1 MGVVADLF
9 VRFRS
14 AVGWMLGLVTVLAAL
29 GFLLPLKTQHP
40 LERYDTPLSDETISQ
55 SERVQSQFNLSGSDA
70 FMVVEADDLFDPDTI
85 AAIRKLVGRVERLD
99 FVASVFWADRVPLLN
114 VFGFADPLI
123 PPNDASPEAFLQAE
137 ERLRDHPL
145 AGQLIADDG
154 RSFLMPLVYDW
165 LRVDDS
171 YATTDEVLGAARGA
185 IKDAGLEGQIRVQ
198 LTGRAPLFIDQHSA
212 FSRNQ
217 IVFQAIGYTLALV
230 LASIMF
236 RGFAAVMVVATAP
249 CLGVFWTLGIVKL
262 LSVPANPLAEIV
274 MPVMV
279 AMVGLTD
286 GVHLLVHIRRRRLAG
301 DEPIEAAR
309 SAIEKVG
316 LACWLTSLTT
326 AIGFA
331 SLLLASSDYVQDFG
345 RVCCIGV
352 FIAFVAVT
360 TFIPW
365 VASTWVGRYI
375 ERGQERDLVGKGVEQ
390 LRGLINAMLGRRW
403 IVSIGSVVLTLLLAG
418 ASLQLTP
425 DNQMK
430 SALPASSKSY
440 KALAYCDEHFG
451 GIEFFQIVI
460 AWPDDPEPDPA
471 EMLRV
476 VAEAEK
482 LVEQE
487 PLLSKPLSI
496 RTMLAA
502 FPGDAEDFET
512 QATFLALMPRGLKTF
527 FFDEKEDWP
536 GVSASTVI
544 SVRMQD
550 RGIAQYAPVFDRLE
564 SRLEPIIEESGA
576 AGFGLSG
583 QPVAIARDLH
593 QIVTDLR
600 ASLGAASLIILV
612 VLGVV
617 YRSVKVGL
625 LSVVPN
631 VFPLAVTG
639 AFLLAS
645 GESLDMSSVCAFVVC
660 LGIAVDDT
668 IHFLSR
674 FRQELEVDGDV
685 HEAIRR
691 AFIGVGTALV
701 MTTVILCCGFGTML
715 LSDLPGHR
723 TFAAMACSTIAA
735 AVIGDLIALP
745 ALLSCFHPQSSARSK
760 EVAPSSVPSA
770 AAPPA

>member
-1 MGVVADLF
+1 MGFVADLF
-9 VRFRS
+9 VRFRN
-14 AVGWMLGLVTVLAAL
+14 AVGWMLAVVTAVASLGYVL
-29 GFLLPLKTQHP
+29 PTTTQHP
-40 LERYDTPLSDETISQ
+40 LERYESPLIDEVLSQ
-55 SERVQSQFNLSGSDA
+55 SERVQSRFNLAGSDA
-70 FMVVEADDLFDPDTI
+70 FLVVESDRLFEPDTV
-85 AAIRKLVGRVERLD
+85 AAVRELVDRVEALGFID
-99 FVASVFWADRVPLLN
+99 SVFWADRVPVLN

-123 PPNDASPEAFLQAE
+123 PPADASAEAFAE
-137 ERLRDHPL
+137 AAKRLPDHPL
-145 AGQLIADDG
+145 AGQLIAVDG

-165 LRVDDS
+165 LRVEDAYGTSDELLAVARS
-171 YATTDEVLGAARGA
+171 AIDEAGLGDEV
-185 IKDAGLEGQIRVQ
+185 RVQ
-198 LTGRAPLFIDQHSA
+198 LTGRTPLFIDQHSA

-217 IVFQAIGYTLALV
+217 IVFQLIGYTLALV

-236 RGFAAVMVVATAP
+236 RGVAAVAVVAIAP
-249 CLGVFWTLGIVKL
+249 CLGVFWTLGFVKL
-262 LSVPANPLAEIV
+262 FGVPANPLAEIV

-301 DEPIEAAR
+301 VEPIEAAR

-331 SLLLASSDYVQDFG
+331 SLLLARSDYVQDFG

-375 ERGQERDLVGKGVEQ
+375 ERGQERDLIGKGVEQ
-390 LRGLINAMLGRRW
+390 LRGLINAMLSRRW
-403 IVSIGSVVLTLLLAG
+403 IVSVGSVAATLLLAA

-440 KALAYCDEHFG
+440 KALQYCDENFG
-451 GIEFFQIVI
+451 GIEFFSITL
-460 AWPDDPEPDPA
+460 AWSDEQETDPV
-471 EMLRV
+471 EMLRA
-476 VAEAEK
+476 VAEVEK
-482 LVEQE
+482 LVERE
-487 PLLSKPLSI
+487 PLLSRPLSI
-496 RTMLAA
+496 RTMLSA
-502 FPGDAEDFET
+502 FPGDPDDLET
-512 QATFLALMPRGLKTF
+512 QATFLSLMPRGLKSF
-527 FFDEKEDWP
+527 FFQESESRP
-536 GVSASTVI
+536 GAGASTRI

-550 RGIAQYAPVFDRLE
+550 RGIAQYAPIFDRLE
-564 SRLEPIIEESGA
+564 EGLQEIAKESDAVGC
-576 AGFGLSG
+576 GLGG

-600 ASLGAASLIILV
+600 ASLGAASLIILC
-612 VLGVV
+612 VLAVV
-617 YRSVKVGL
+617 YRSVSVGL

-631 VFPLAVTG
+631 VFPLAATG
-639 AFLLAS
+639 ALLLAW

-685 HEAIRR
+685 HGAIRR

-745 ALLSCFHPQSSARSK
+745 ALLSCFHP
-760 EVAPSSVPSA
+760 APKPPIGDADSPGDEGLA
-770 AAPPA
+770 AAAS